1 MSNGNKKLLRYDLE
15 FQKSTVELI
24 KSSGKSLSQVSR
36 EIGVSVSTLSKWLKI
51 HAEQGKETTPSQDE
65 LTQLRAE
72 NKALKK
78 TQASLAEEIAIL
90 KKASAYFARQMQ

>member
-1 MSNGNKKLLRYDLE
+1 MSSSNKKSSRYDLE

-24 KSSGKSLSQVSR
+24 KNSGKSLSQVSR

-51 HAEQGKETTPSQDE
+51 HSDQAKETSPTLDE
-65 LTQLRAE
+65 LSQLKAE

-78 TQASLAEEIAIL
+78 AQASLTEEIAIL